1 MIYKGVVYRNGI
13 ALFTNTDIALPEFLL
28 AVYRQFDFKY
38 PKFYKMDNLSKLGW
52 LASELLMQEGP
63 KPGEYLPEEIGLVF
77 SNASASLD
85 TDIKYYDTVKEIASP
100 ALFVYTLP
108 NIVMGEICIRHKF
121 KGENAFFIS
130 EAFDAAFIQQYVN
143 NLFNNNTLQAC
154 ICGWVEVLED
164 QYKTVLF
171 LVENKQASGTNADD
185 NKTFTIENLLNIYQT
200 EHG

>member
-1 MIYKGVVYRNGI
+1 MISKGVVTRNGI
-13 ALFTNTDIALPEFLL
+13 SLFTNTEIALPEFLL
-28 AVYRQFDFKY
+28 AAYRHFDFKY

-52 LASELLMQEGP
+52 LASELIMQEGP
-63 KPGEYLPEEIGLVF
+63 KPGQYLPEEIGLVF

-130 EAFDAAFIQQYVN
+130 EKFDAAFIRQYVN

-154 ICGWVEVLED
+154 ICGWAEVLED

-171 LVENKQASGTNADD
+171 LVENKQASETTTGNET
-185 NKTFTIENLLNIYQT
+185 TFTTENLLKIYQT